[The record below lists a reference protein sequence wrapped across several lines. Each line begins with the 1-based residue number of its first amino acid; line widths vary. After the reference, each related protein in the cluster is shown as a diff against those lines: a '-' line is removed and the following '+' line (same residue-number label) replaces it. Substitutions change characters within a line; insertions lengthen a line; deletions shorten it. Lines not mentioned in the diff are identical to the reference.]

1 MNNDPRKVG
10 YPAPLTNEQMED
22 MSHRRST
29 LRPNVTPVTP
39 GPLGLVPLLLIALA
53 AVPWFIGVWQIVRWI
68 WR

>member
-1 MNNDPRKVG
+1 MSDRTDMRIDM
-10 YPAPLTNEQMED
+10 TNVHQ
-22 MSHRRST
+22 

>member
-1 MNNDPRKVG
+1 MSDR
-10 YPAPLTNEQMED
+10 ADRRIDMTNVHQ
-22 MSHRRST
+22 

-53 AVPWFIGVWQIVRWI
+53 AVPWFIGVWQIVKWI